1 MENKIICLDTS
12 VLIDY
17 FRKKNKQNTFFF
29 QLTKKYSI
37 FAVSVITEYE
47 IYIGSNS
54 EQEKFW
60 NNFFKFLTILPV
72 NSYVIKNAVEIEKK
86 LKKTRKSIDIPDL
99 FIAATTLENKMAL
112 ATLNTKHFQ
121 NIEKIQLITL
131 SSTLRT

>member
-47 IYIGSNS
+47 IYTGSNN

-60 NNFFKFLTILPV
+60 NKFFEFLTILPV
-72 NSYVIKNAVEIEKK
+72 NSDVIKNAIKIEKE

-99 FIAATTLENKMAL
+99 FIAATTIENNMIL
-112 ATLNTKHFQ
+112 ATLNTKHFE
-121 NIEKIQLITL
+121 NIENIQLITNNY
-131 SSTLRT
+131 

>member
-17 FRKKNKQNTFFF
+17 FRKKNKEKTFFF

-47 IYIGSNS
+47 IYIGSNN

-60 NNFFKFLTILPV
+60 NDFFNFLSILPV
-72 NSYVIKNAVEIEKK
+72 NSDTVKKAVNIEKT
-86 LKKTRKSIDIPDL
+86 LKKLRKNIDIPDL
-99 FIAATTLENKMAL
+99 FIAATTLENNMVL
-112 ATLNTKHFQ
+112 ATLNTKHFE
-121 NIEKIQLITL
+121 NIENIKIVTNTKKL
-131 SSTLRT
+131 